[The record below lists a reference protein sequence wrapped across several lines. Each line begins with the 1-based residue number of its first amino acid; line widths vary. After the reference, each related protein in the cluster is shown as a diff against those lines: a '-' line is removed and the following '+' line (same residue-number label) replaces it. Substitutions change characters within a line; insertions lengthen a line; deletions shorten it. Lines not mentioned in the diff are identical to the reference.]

1 MVDLEGH
8 AVVDFEILIEVE
20 PGPIKRLLTF
30 WRPVHEDPG
39 IMLMVEVDVCLKF

>member
-30 WRPVHEDPG
+30 WRPVHQDPG
-39 IMLMVEVDVCLKF
+39 IMIMVEVDVCLKF